1 VELEKW
7 IPIFLIAHPRRK
19 IRIQFHG
26 YKHISLI
33 LLDGELWEMEGLP
46 SSAQNSIFVTFV
58 LTLGR
63 RSSSRVWL

>member
-1 VELEKW
+1 VGLEKW
-7 IPIFLIAHPRRK
+7 LADSRTRTPPRK
-19 IRIQFHG
+19 IRTQFQG